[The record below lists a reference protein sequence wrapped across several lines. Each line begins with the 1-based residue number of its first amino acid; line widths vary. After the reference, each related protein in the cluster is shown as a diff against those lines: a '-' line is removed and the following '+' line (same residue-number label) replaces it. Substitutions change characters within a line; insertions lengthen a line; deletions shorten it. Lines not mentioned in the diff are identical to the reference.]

1 MQIHIDDDELKSLIT
16 LVVQEVLAK
25 APTDDRLAYTETE
38 AAKLIGV
45 ARHVLRDERLR
56 GRVQH
61 GKCGKKIVYSKRQL
75 LEFIENRKPN

>member
-1 MQIHIDDDELKSLIT
+1 MKIHIDDDELKSLVKMVVRETIE
-16 LVVQEVLAK
+16 LVGQ
-25 APTDDRLAYTETE
+25 DGRLAYTETE

-75 LEFIENRKPN
+75 LEFIEGRVN

>member
-1 MQIHIDDDELKSLIT
+1 MKIHIDDDELKSLVKMAVRETI
-16 LVVQEVLAK
+16 ELASQ
-25 APTDDRLAYTETE
+25 DERLAYTEME

-61 GKCGKKIVYSKRQL
+61 GKCGKKIVYSTRQL
-75 LEFIENRKPN
+75 LEFIEGRVN

>member
-1 MQIHIDDDELKSLIT
+1 MKIHIDDDELKSLVKMAVRETI
-16 LVVQEVLAK
+16 ELASQ
-25 APTDDRLAYTETE
+25 DERLAYTEME

-56 GRVQH
+56 GRVPH

-75 LEFIENRKPN
+75 LEFIEGRVN